1 MKKII
6 LVGGGGHCKVII
18 DAIKNKK
25 DYIIYG
31 ITDPR
36 LKKGEKILGI
46 PIIGKD
52 DSLKKIFKKGIRYAF
67 ICVGSIGDC
76 SLRRNIDTNLKNI
89 GFKLAIIRHPGAI
102 VAKDVVPGEGTFI
115 AAGAI
120 VNPGTKIGRNV
131 IINTSASVDHDCE
144 IGDFVHIAPGV
155 TLSGGVKVGNETHIG
170 TGANVIQ
177 YVKIGEKCMVKA
189 GTLLSQDL
197 EKGKTWEK
205 SDRIFEDGTRPE

>member
-1 MKKII
+1 
-6 LVGGGGHCKVII
+6 
-18 DAIKNKK
+18 
-25 DYIIYG
+25 
-31 ITDPR
+31 
-36 LKKGEKILGI
+36 
-46 PIIGKD
+46 
-52 DSLKKIFKKGIRYAF
+52 
-67 ICVGSIGDC
+67 
-76 SLRRNIDTNLKNI
+76 
-89 GFKLAIIRHPGAI
+89 
-102 VAKDVVPGEGTFI
+102 VPGEGTFI